1 VSNRHIAEASMLR
14 WIGRIAAVVVV
25 LCVLGAAYESV
36 AERRDL
42 AAAPPPGR
50 LIDVGGHRLHL
61 WCLGTGTPI
70 VVFDSGL
77 GGTAFDW
84 YPVLR
89 DVSGFTTACAYD
101 RAGMGYSDAG
111 PRPRTS
117 RQIAGELAELVRRSE
132 MRLPV
137 VLVGWSYGGLFV
149 RAYASEHES
158 QVAGLILVDASH
170 EDQAI
175 TFTAAGF
182 PQTVSLSDRFAPIAA
197 ALGTLR
203 LTRRPSGMPPETFP
217 EPVRRF
223 VQATGYRPSGY
234 QAEYDEENVESE
246 SLDEVRALR
255 RRLSVPVVV
264 LSAGR
269 DPVPDLWMPLQRD
282 LLRLSNQSCQ
292 MIATNSHHRI
302 PYEAPDAVVHAIHVA
317 IDAWKT
323 SSPPACS

>member
-1 VSNRHIAEASMLR
+1 MLR
-14 WIGRIAAVVVV
+14 WIRRVVAALAVCVVVSAV
-25 LCVLGAAYESV
+25 GASYEYI
-36 AERRDL
+36 AERGDL
-42 AAAPPPGR
+42 AAAPAPGR

-61 WCLGTGTPI
+61 WCIGQGSPT

-111 PRPRTS
+111 PTPRTS
-117 RQIAGELAELVRRSE
+117 RRIAGELAELVRRSE
-132 MRLPV
+132 THLPV
-137 VLVGWSYGGLFV
+137 VLVGWSYGGLFA

-158 QVAGLILVDASH
+158 EVAGLLLVDASH

-175 TFTAAGF
+175 KFAAAGF
-182 PQTVSLSDRFAPIAA
+182 PSYVPVADRFAPSAA
-197 ALGTLR
+197 ALGVLR
-203 LTRRPSGMPPETFP
+203 LIGRPSGLRAESFP

-223 VQATGYRPSGY
+223 VQATEYRPSSY
-234 QAEYDEENVESE
+234 QAEYDEESQENEIF
-246 SLDEVRALR
+246 DEVRALR
-255 RRLSVPVVV
+255 RPLSVPLVV

-269 DPVPDLWMPLQRD
+269 SPIPDVTTALQRD
-282 LLRLSNQSCQ
+282 LLRLSNKSCQ
-292 MIATNSHHRI
+292 MIAANSDHRI
-302 PYEAPDAVVHAIHVA
+302 PYEAPDTVVRAVRVT

-323 SSPPACS
+323 STTPMCS

>member
-1 VSNRHIAEASMLR
+1 VDAARRGSLAVCVVVSAVGASYEYIAER
-14 WIGRIAAVVVV
+14 G
-25 LCVLGAAYESV
+25 
-36 AERRDL
+36 DL
-42 AAAPPPGR
+42 AAAPAPGR

-61 WCLGTGTPI
+61 WCIGQGSPT

-84 YPVLR
+84 YSVLR

-111 PRPRTS
+111 PTPRTS
-117 RQIAGELAELVRRSE
+117 RRIAGELAELVKRSE
-132 MRLPV
+132 THLPV

-158 QVAGLILVDASH
+158 EVAGLLLVDASH

-175 TFTAAGF
+175 KLAAAGF
-182 PQTVSLSDRFAPIAA
+182 PSYVPVADRFAPSAA
-197 ALGTLR
+197 ALGLLR
-203 LTRRPSGMPPETFP
+203 LLGRPSGLRAEAFP

-223 VQATGYRPSGY
+223 VQATEYRPSSY
-234 QAEYDEENVESE
+234 QAEYDEESQENEIF
-246 SLDEVRALR
+246 DEVRALR
-255 RRLSVPVVV
+255 RPLSVPIVV

-269 DPVPDLWMPLQRD
+269 SPIPDVTTALQRD
-282 LLRLSNQSCQ
+282 LLRLSNRSCQ
-292 MIATNSHHRI
+292 MIAVNSDHRI
-302 PYEAPDAVVHAIHVA
+302 PYQAPDTVVRAVRVT

-323 SSPPACS
+323 STTPTCS